1 MSKNL
6 ANSCFTWMKMLTF
19 GIKKGFF
26 FFSIHQHS
34 MPFRVLILAWEEEEE
49 EWKQKKQVA
58 VLQ

>member
-1 MSKNL
+1 MFYMDENADIWHQKRV
-6 ANSCFTWMKMLTF
+6 
-19 GIKKGFF
+19 F